1 MNQIFLNPMMYEVFK
16 RQHEELIRQAAAYRQ
31 FDEAWKAATPPDSK
45 NSNIMAQL
53 GKKLT
58 GLGLS
63 LVARYGSSAEFQISL
78 GQQNNPEN
86 CN

>member
-31 FDEAWKAATPPDSK
+31 WNEAWNAATPMDGK
-45 NSNIMAQL
+45 NSNILAL
-53 GKKLT
+53 VGKKLT
-58 GLGLS
+58 SLGQS
-63 LVARYGSSAEFQISL
+63 LVARFGTAAEFQISL
-78 GQQNNPEN
+78 GQQNNPGD